1 MVQAIETDPAWA
13 GGEYKTEPA
22 EGLKTAAIL
31 LSIAGSAPIQ
41 MQKDLPTKAAADAL
55 AAKVLAGAPT
65 ATDANDL
72 IYQLD
77 ASRTYDPSKGLE
89 RITAPVLWI
98 NSADDFINP
107 PDLGIAETL
116 APRIKRGRFIL
127 IPASERTHGHGTHT
141 WAEVWQADLAKL
153 LAESE
158 R

>member
-1 MVQAIETDPAWA
+1 
-13 GGEYKTEPA
+13 
-22 EGLKTAAIL
+22 
-31 LSIAGSAPIQ
+31 
-41 MQKDLPTKAAADAL
+41 MQKDLPTKAAADAM